1 MQLQLKYISLYLHGY
16 LSSYRLIGLSK
27 LYAAKRR
34 PSASVSTM
42 ALTFPPPAVRE
53 MAAEVSSLLKDRS
66 QTVCVAETVRPASP
80 ALSLLLFR
88 GSISC

>member
-1 MQLQLKYISLYLHGY
+1 
-16 LSSYRLIGLSK
+16 
-27 LYAAKRR
+27 
-34 PSASVSTM
+34 M